1 MFNLTNRTRLTLTAS
16 AVAILTAFGFAGP
29 AYAVEQTA
37 RLQGNVANATAGM
50 AITAVNQNTGETVQ
64 GSVRGDGSYIFIG
77 LRPGAYQVT
86 AGQDKESI
94 RLSVGTTATLNLNA
108 TAGATETVVVSGT
121 KVAQGFAPQQD
132 VHASEVATSISQMEI
147 EKLPQLD
154 RNFLSFAATAPGV
167 TLQTNVNGD
176 KTFSAGGGST
186 SRVNVFIDGQS
197 MKNQVISGGVAGE
210 NNSRGNPF
218 PLAAIDEYKVSTQN
232 FKAEYEQAGTAIIT
246 AVTKTGGD
254 EFHGDL
260 FEEYQSKD
268 MVGQP
273 YYARNT
279 PKGDYSR
286 HQYGAN
292 FSGPIIEGKL
302 HFLLAYEAVDQ
313 NVPSRPYNFTNP
325 LTPPQLVKLN
335 GTSSPGNFHQKMP
348 FAKFTWDVDDNNTID
363 LTLMDR
369 EESDRRDF
377 GDSNTYSAGHNL
389 NQFVR
394 QGTLNWKHRAG
405 DVLNE
410 MTFEIQ
416 AYHWKQSNLDDSPN
430 VTLVDPSNG
439 CTTHCTVVALTG
451 GNQYH
456 QKKSQDNFTFKDNI
470 TYAGINW
477 YGQHV
482 LKAGIKIAHYS
493 YNATEALH
501 QYFYDATTYNFSG
514 TNTPIAAQVNVGS
527 PEVKSSNMQ
536 IGVFIQDD
544 WTIDPHWTVN
554 VGVRWDY
561 ETNMFDNNYI
571 TPPDVAAAIRG
582 WSNFK
587 AAGFNPE
594 DYISNGGNRTATAGM
609 FQPRLGASYDLEGD
623 GETVFFAG
631 AGRYYDRDIYDY
643 TQLEYRRAYASQYSL
658 VFGNGPGQVP
668 WDPAYLDPAK
678 LEMLG
683 AVSGARE
690 IEALK
695 NNNKVPYTDQYNIG
709 IRQKFGWLDTSVT
722 YAHIEGYHNFN
733 WMLGNRL
740 PDGTWCVN
748 GPQYACQPW
757 GSGLPGFGS
766 FIISN
771 DNGRTHY
778 NAVYLTA
785 SKTYTDDSPW
795 GFSSTLTIA
804 NARALGNDNDEF
816 NFDFA
821 TPEAGGWHAAAG
833 VDRYRWVTT
842 AVVDGPWS
850 TSLSGELT
858 LASGAPFGRSDCSGP
873 ACILNQTYYYPHGL
887 INYKQLD
894 LRLAKSFDT
903 FEGQNV
909 TLDFQVYNVFDWVN
923 RVWSQW
929 AGGHTCAPSD
939 TGCIAGQGGSAGP
952 TYMADKDTTGPART
966 FQVGIK
972 YHF

>member
-1 MFNLTNRTRLTLTAS
+1 MFNLTNRARLVLTAS
-16 AVAILTAFGFAGP
+16 AIALLAAFAADP

-50 AITAVNQNTGETVQ
+50 TITAVNQNTGERVQ
-64 GSVRGDGSYIFIG
+64 GQVRSDGSYIFLG
-77 LRPGAYQVT
+77 LRPGNYEIT
-86 AGQDKESI
+86 AGTDKESV
-94 RLSVGTTATLNLNA
+94 RLSVGTTATLNLDA
-108 TAGATETVVVSGT
+108 SAAATETVVVSGT

-132 VHASEVATSISQMEI
+132 IHASEIATSISQMEI
-147 EKLPQLD
+147 QKLPQLD
-154 RNFLSFAATAPGV
+154 RNFLGFAATAPGV
-167 TLQTNVNGD
+167 IVQNTGIAGD

-197 MKNQVISGGVAGE
+197 MKNQVLAGGVAGE
-210 NNSRGNPF
+210 TNSRGNPF

-254 EFHGDL
+254 DFHGDL

-273 YYARNT
+273 YYSRGAEK
-279 PKGDYSR
+279 PDYSR

-313 NVPSRPYNFTNP
+313 NTPTTPYNFSNP
-325 LTPPQLVKLN
+325 LTPPELAKLT
-335 GTSSPGNFHQKMP
+335 GTASAGNFHQKMP

-377 GDSNTYSAGHNL
+377 GNNATYSAGHNL

-410 MTFEIQ
+410 MSFEVQ
-416 AYHWKQSNLDDSPN
+416 AYHWKQSNLDNSPN
-430 VTLVDPSNG
+430 ITLVDTASTAG
-439 CTTHCTVVALTG
+439 CTVHCNVVALTG

-456 QKKSQDNFTFKDNI
+456 QKKSQDNFTFKDNL

-493 YNATEALH
+493 YSATEALH
-501 QYFYDATTYNFSG
+501 QYLYDAATYNFGGS
-514 TNTPIAAQVNVGS
+514 NTPIAAQVNVGS

-536 IGVFIQDD
+536 LGVFIQDD
-544 WTIDPHWTVN
+544 WTVDQHLTVN
-554 VGVRWDY
+554 VGLRWDY
-561 ETNMFDNNYI
+561 ETNMFDNNFI
-571 TPPDVAAAIRG
+571 TPPDVATAIRG

-587 AAGFNPE
+587 NAGFNPE

-631 AGRYYDRDIYDY
+631 AGRYYDRDIYDN
-643 TQLEYRRAYASQYSL
+643 TQLEYRRSYASQYTL
-658 VFGNGPGQVP
+658 LFGSGAGQVP

-678 LEMLG
+678 LESLG

-690 IEALK
+690 IFALK
-695 NNNKVPYTDQYNIG
+695 NNNKVPYTDQFNIG
-709 IRQKFGWLDTSVT
+709 IRQKFGWLDASVT

-733 WMLGNRL
+733 WMLGNRQ
-740 PDGTWCVN
+740 PDGSWCVS

-757 GSGLPGFGS
+757 GFGLPGFGN

-771 DNGRTHY
+771 DSGRTHY

-785 SKTYTDDSPW
+785 SKAYTETSPW

-804 NARALGNDNDEF
+804 NARALGNDNDAF
-816 NFDFA
+816 NFDVA
-821 TPEAGGWHAAAG
+821 TPEAGGWHAASG
-833 VDRYRWVTT
+833 VDRYRWVTS
-842 AVVDGPWS
+842 AVVDGPWG
-850 TSLSGELT
+850 TSLSGLVT
-858 LASGAPFGRSDCSGP
+858 LASGAPFGRADCRAP
-873 ACILNQTYYYPHGL
+873 ACRLNQSWYYPKGL
-887 INYKQLD
+887 VNYKQID
-894 LRLAKSFDT
+894 LRLSKTFDT

-909 TLDFQVYNVFDWVN
+909 TLDFQVYNVFDWIN
-923 RVWSQW
+923 RTYSQW
-929 AGGHTCAPSD
+929 VAGFSND
-939 TGCIAGQGGSAGP
+939 TTSATLQP
-952 TYMADKDTTGPART
+952 DKDTTGPART
-966 FQVGIK
+966 FQLGIK